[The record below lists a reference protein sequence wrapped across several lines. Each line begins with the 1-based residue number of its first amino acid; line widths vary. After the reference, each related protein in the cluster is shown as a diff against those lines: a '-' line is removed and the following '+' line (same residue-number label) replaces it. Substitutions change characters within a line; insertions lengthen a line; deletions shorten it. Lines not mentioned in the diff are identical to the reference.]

1 MTTTAVREDRA
12 VSGGARVSAA
22 LWRRAWLRATLTLSP
37 PLAWFL
43 VIYLA
48 SLLVMLVTAFWTVNP
63 FTNSLV
69 HSWTLANFQQIF
81 TPTYLTI
88 IARTVIMAAVV
99 TVTDAVLALP
109 FAYFMARV
117 ATPRGRQALF
127 IAVLLPLW
135 ASYLA
140 RVYAWIV
147 ILQKGGTLSW
157 TLSKL
162 GLGTVNIGYTNI
174 AMWIVFSYI
183 WLPFMIVPI
192 YGALERIPDSLLEAS
207 GDLGARNWRTL
218 RSVVLPLALPGV
230 VAGSIFTFSLT
241 LGDFITPILVGGA
254 NSSFIG
260 NVIYSNIGTAGNL
273 PFAAALAVVPIVI
286 MIFYLS
292 GARAARRVRGDVM
305 EGRLARIGLRIW
317 VAGVLLFLFVPIAT
331 ICLYAFNSSNVQ
343 SWPIHGLSTKWFTV
357 AWHDPQVRAAF
368 VLSLKAGLLATAV
381 ALLLGSAAAFGVHRF
396 RFFGREAVSLLLV
409 LPLALPGIITGIAL
423 NSAFHFAGIGLSLY
437 TIIIGHATFCIVV
450 VYNNVL
456 ARLRR
461 ISGSVYEAAA
471 DLGAQRAA
479 DVPHRDAAGHVHRAD
494 LRRAARLRALVRR
507 GDRDHLHRRRAEHAA
522 AVDLRRHPARA
533 AASRGQRRGHVRSA
547 AHRDPGGD
555 LGPADRRRRDDPGL
569 GRDHRG
575 RGGRRAGRCGCDRRP
590 GRRRRRPGRQRALSP
605 PPPWEPAGGPAARP
619 ELLRGSGGVPAPR
632 VGVPRQPGRA
642 AIPVRRRGTH
652 RPTAGAGPSAL

>member
-1 MTTTAVREDRA
+1 MTATAVREDRA

-48 SLLVMLVTAFWTVNP
+48 SLLVMLVTAFWSVNP

-109 FAYFMARV
+109 FAYYMARV
-117 ATPRGRQALF
+117 ATARGRQALF

-162 GLGTVNIGYTNI
+162 GLGTVNIGYTNV

-292 GARAARRVRGDVM
+292 GARA
-305 EGRLARIGLRIW
+305 
-317 VAGVLLFLFVPIAT
+317 
-331 ICLYAFNSSNVQ
+331 
-343 SWPIHGLSTKWFTV
+343 
-357 AWHDPQVRAAF
+357 
-368 VLSLKAGLLATAV
+368 
-381 ALLLGSAAAFGVHRF
+381 
-396 RFFGREAVSLLLV
+396 
-409 LPLALPGIITGIAL
+409 
-423 NSAFHFAGIGLSLY
+423 
-437 TIIIGHATFCIVV
+437 
-450 VYNNVL
+450 
-456 ARLRR
+456 
-461 ISGSVYEAAA
+461 
-471 DLGAQRAA
+471 LGAFEAM
-479 DVPHRDAAGHVHRAD
+479 
-494 LRRAARLRALVRR
+494 
-507 GDRDHLHRRRAEHAA
+507 
-522 AVDLRRHPARA
+522 
-533 AASRGQRRGHVRSA
+533 
-547 AHRDPGGD
+547 
-555 LGPADRRRRDDPGL
+555 
-569 GRDHRG
+569 
-575 RGGRRAGRCGCDRRP
+575 
-590 GRRRRRPGRQRALSP
+590 
-605 PPPWEPAGGPAARP
+605 
-619 ELLRGSGGVPAPR
+619 
-632 VGVPRQPGRA
+632 
-642 AIPVRRRGTH
+642 
-652 RPTAGAGPSAL
+652 